1 MSMGPQLR
9 RRPLRPTGQT
19 VTGKWQAMQR
29 LAAGANRAWG
39 LEIQPRIDPE
49 DGAAGAASA
58 RSGAGC
64 LQNRREDGVLW
75 EVGGKAPCDAHFQ
88 LTFNGTFQG
97 DRMDGTAG
105 RRFAAAGSIAMSA
118 AWALGWALGWAL
130 LGGPAQAWQAAAPAP
145 AAAKPAGGGAVP
157 AEGAVVEVDVVE
169 VVVIE
174 APPAPSELVEA
185 VKKAEIAT
193 IEAFNKGDAAAL
205 AALFAEKGE
214 LVDENGNVFAG
225 REQITGLFKAFF
237 ERFPKAELQMEVT
250 GVRTVGDSLAI
261 EEGVRLI
268 TVPETDVAAQL
279 RYTAVRDK
287 VGDSWPIASYSEFAD
302 DPSPTPAEM
311 LSAVSFLVGD
321 WIDESPEGK
330 TTINYRWEDEGNF
343 LLGDYTLAVA
353 GMPESRSHQRI
364 GWDPLEGV
372 IRSWTFDSDGGFSTG
387 EWVPTEAGWVIKSDA
402 TMPDGTTGSA
412 TVTVTPTDAD
422 HFIVRS
428 SDRIIGGVDE
438 PEFELTVARRPP
450 QPEGA
455 LPAGEAKPAAPPAA
469 EAPKAVPAQPAP
481 AAKPAVPATP
491 TTPAVKAVPNT
502 PAAPVP
508 VGVKPATPAPVG
520 GVKPAVPGTP
530 AVPGLPVVPGKP
542 LGT

>member
-1 MSMGPQLR
+1 M
-9 RRPLRPTGQT
+9 
-19 VTGKWQAMQR
+19 
-29 LAAGANRAWG
+29 
-39 LEIQPRIDPE
+39 
-49 DGAAGAASA
+49 
-58 RSGAGC
+58 
-64 LQNRREDGVLW
+64 
-75 EVGGKAPCDAHFQ
+75 
-88 LTFNGTFQG
+88 
-97 DRMDGTAG
+97 
-105 RRFAAAGSIAMSA
+105 
-118 AWALGWALGWAL
+118 
-130 LGGPAQAWQAAAPAP
+130 AWQAAAPAP
-145 AAAKPAGGGAVP
+145 AKPAAGVAAS
-157 AEGAVVEVDVVE
+157 AEGAVVEVDIVE
-169 VVVIE
+169 VAVIE
-174 APPAPSELVEA
+174 APPAPPELVEA

-193 IEAFNKGDAAAL
+193 IEAFNKGDADAL
-205 AALFAEKGE
+205 AKLFAEKGE

-268 TVPETDVAAQL
+268 TVPDSDVAAQV
-279 RYTAVRDK
+279 RYAAVRDK

-302 DPSPTPAEM
+302 DPQPTPAEM

-372 IRSWTFDSDGGFSTG
+372 IRSWTFDSDGGYSTG
-387 EWVPTEAGWVIKSDA
+387 EWVATEAGWVIKSDA

-450 QPEGA
+450 QPGAA
-455 LPAGEAKPAAPPAA
+455 LPGGEAKPAAD
-469 EAPKAVPAQPAP
+469 APKASPAPAVP
-481 AAKPAVPATP
+481 AAKPAAVPATP
-491 TTPAVKAVPNT
+491 AVKIV
-502 PAAPVP
+502 PAAPAP
-508 VGVKPATPAPVG
+508 PAAVKPATPAPVG
-520 GVKPAVPGTP
+520 GVKPAVP
-530 AVPGLPVVPGKP
+530 AVPATPVAPGKP
-542 LGT
+542 LAK

>member
-1 MSMGPQLR
+1 MDGSADR
-9 RRPLRPTGQT
+9 RFMASGTLF
-19 VTGKWQAMQR
+19 
-29 LAAGANRAWG
+29 AAG
-39 LEIQPRIDPE
+39 
-49 DGAAGAASA
+49 GA
-58 RSGAGC
+58 
-64 LQNRREDGVLW
+64 LLW
-75 EVGGKAPCDAHFQ
+75 V
-88 LTFNGTFQG
+88 
-97 DRMDGTAG
+97 
-105 RRFAAAGSIAMSA
+105 
-118 AWALGWALGWAL
+118 L

-145 AAAKPAGGGAVP
+145 VAVKPSAGEAVP
-157 AEGAVVEVDVVE
+157 ANGAVVEVDVIE
-169 VVVIE
+169 VAVIE
-174 APPAPSELVEA
+174 APPAPPELVEA

-193 IEAFNKGDAAAL
+193 IEAFNKGDADAL
-205 AALFAEKGE
+205 AKLFDEKGE

-225 REQITGLFKAFF
+225 REQISGLFKAFF
-237 ERFPKAELQMEVT
+237 ERFPKAQLQMEVT

-268 TVPETDVAAQL
+268 TLPDSDVAAQV
-279 RYTAVRDK
+279 RYAAVRDK

-302 DPSPTPAEM
+302 DPPPTPAEM

-330 TTINYRWEDEGNF
+330 TTINYRWEDDGNF

-372 IRSWTFDSDGGFSTG
+372 IRSWTFDSDGGYSTG

-450 QPEGA
+450 QPAAA
-455 LPAGEAKPAAPPAA
+455 LPGGEPKPTAPPAA
-469 EAPKAVPAQPAP
+469 GAPKAVPTPAVPP

-491 TTPAVKAVPNT
+491 TPPAVKAVPNA
-502 PAAPVP
+502 PAAPAP
-508 VGVKPATPAPVG
+508 VGVRPATPAPVG
-520 GVKPAVPGTP
+520 GVKPAVPGVP
-530 AVPGLPVVPGKP
+530 AVPATPVVPGRP
-542 LGT
+542 LAK